1 VILLDRSTY
10 VLQRRINRPPDAVS
24 RIIAN
29 SAVFGPDCV
38 VASDSDGELRLDSAF
53 RSVPGS
59 PGYLRADAQLVG
71 PRRRIARVELEV
83 SPWSGG
89 ATELVLRPSAKHPEW
104 WSARR
109 LRNYFAR
116 AHDAA
121 DHFARLLFE
130 SADEDFSVE
139 PSAPGAQLPVG

>member
-29 SAVFGPDCV
+29 SVVFGPDCV
-38 VASDSDGELRLDSAF
+38 VASDTDGELRLERAF
-53 RSVPGS
+53 RPVPGS

-71 PRRRIARVELEV
+71 SRRRIARVELEI
-83 SPWSGG
+83 SPWSEN
-89 ATELVLRPSAKHPEW
+89 ATELVLRPLAKHPER

-109 LRNYFAR
+109 LRSYFAR

-130 SADEDFSVE
+130 SADEDFAVE
-139 PSAPGAQLPVG
+139 PSALGTRLPVA